1 MKSSN
6 HLCVWNP
13 NAKSQWGRRKV
24 GGAGWGRER
33 NEGRMEGRRVRY
45 GGWKERQFVFFIQI
59 LNFPYGKFGVF
70 MQISKFYL
78 GEKLVQEI
86 FKNKNIP

>member
-1 MKSSN
+1 MG
-6 HLCVWNP
+6 
-13 NAKSQWGRRKV
+13 AKEGGW
-24 GGAGWGRER
+24 GGAGERER
-33 NEGRMEGRRVRY
+33 NEGRMEGRRVRD

-78 GEKLVQEI
+78 GDKLVQEI
-86 FKNKNIP
+86 F

>member
-1 MKSSN
+1 
-6 HLCVWNP
+6 
-13 NAKSQWGRRKV
+13 
-24 GGAGWGRER
+24 
-33 NEGRMEGRRVRY
+33 MEGRRVRY

>member
-1 MKSSN
+1 MPKAN
-6 HLCVWNP
+6 GGE
-13 NAKSQWGRRKV
+13 GRWV
-24 GGAGWGRER
+24 GGRER

-45 GGWKERQFVFFIQI
+45 RGWKERQFCFLHPN